1 MFKVKVGDKSPNW
14 TATNQNN
21 ETVKNTD
28 FAGKKL
34 ALYFYPK
41 DNTPGCINQACNLRD
56 NYARLKEQQIEILGV
71 SPDGLKSHLRFIE
84 KQSIPFPL
92 LMDEEHTLIK
102 LFGVWGPKKFMGRE
116 YDGLHRTTFLI
127 DEKGIIKD
135 IITKPK
141 TKAHAEEILTA
152 FEINQ

>member
-1 MFKVKVGDKSPNW
+1 MIKIEIGDKAPKWSS
-14 TATNQNN
+14 TNQNN

-28 FAGKKL
+28 FMGKKL

-56 NYARLKEQQIEILGV
+56 NYSELKKHNIEILGV

-84 KQSIPFPL
+84 KRSIPFPL
-92 LMDEEHTLIK
+92 LMDENHNLIDT
-102 LFGVWGPKKFMGRE
+102 FGVWGPKKFMGRT

-127 DEKGIIKD
+127 DEKGIVKN

-141 TKAHAEEILTA
+141 TKDHAAEILSG
-152 FEINQ
+152 FEIK